1 MGFVGSSPDLGVALL
16 GFLTSNDMAPVAFK
30 EQNQLYVA
38 LANGDLSWALSTI
51 GSALPLMKAGKV
63 KLIAVAAA
71 SRSPLAPEIP
81 TIAEAGGPAG
91 GAIAARVAVPAPRR
105 TPARPGPPGHTRA

>member
-1 MGFVGSSPDLGVALL
+1 
-16 GFLTSNDMAPVAFK
+16 MAPVAFK

-63 KLIAVAAA
+63 KLIPVAAA

-91 GAIAARVAVPAPRR
+91 GGVPAR
-105 TPARPGPPGHTRA
+105 PAGLGPPGPPGGGGRGSTTPRLERGRAPPAA